1 MRGALCFWPACA
13 DSDARAAHD
22 DALRVFF
29 ARMREYDVPEEELV
43 NLPVGFLAGPLA
55 VGPAGLVARPSVA

>member
-1 MRGALCFWPACA
+1 MAK
-13 DSDARAAHD
+13 AHD

-29 ARMREYDVPEEELV
+29 ARMREYDVPEEELG